1 MYAYVSMKRTRKLY
15 YLQWEFLIM
24 IFNSSNSIQVIEYDI
39 FKNQLCIL

>member
-1 MYAYVSMKRTRKLY
+1 LY